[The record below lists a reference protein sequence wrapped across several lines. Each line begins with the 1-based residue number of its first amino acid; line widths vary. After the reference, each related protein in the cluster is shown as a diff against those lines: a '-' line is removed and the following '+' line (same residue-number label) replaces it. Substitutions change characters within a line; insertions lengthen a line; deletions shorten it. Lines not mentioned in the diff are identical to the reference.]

1 MKNVWVFMLITLLL
15 LTGFPVDHVSAKE
28 DQLDVIKKRGELRVG
43 LSADYAPYE
52 FERTVNGKRE
62 YVGIDIELA
71 KKIAKDLG
79 VELKIVNMQFD
90 SLLGSLKTGKIDVII
105 SGMSPTPE
113 RKKEVDFTDEYMQV
127 KQRMVV
133 QKKNQQKLKTVED
146 FKGKGVAA
154 QKQTT
159 QEELAQTELPE
170 SNLTSLTRLP
180 EAIMSL
186 NTGKVDGVI
195 MEGPVADAYLS
206 QNTQLAYSDLEFGN
220 ADKGTAIALQKDS
233 SKLLD
238 ALNASI
244 KEVNDQKLIDGY
256 KDKANAAMFD
266 DGSFL
271 SKYGTYFLHGLG
283 ATILISLLGVVLGS
297 LFGGIFAFMKLST
310 NKILKAIAWV
320 YIEFIRGTPL
330 LVQVFLVYFGTT
342 AVLGLDLSAFVCGA
356 IALILNCGAYIAEII
371 RAGIKAVDKGQMEA
385 ARSLGLSHAQAMNKV
400 IMPQAIKNILP
411 ALGNEFITVIK
422 ESSIVSVIGVSE
434 LMFNAQVVQGAS
446 FDPFTPLL
454 IVAIVYFLL
463 TFGLSRVMNL
473 FERRMSV
480 SD

>member
-1 MKNVWVFMLITLLL
+1 MLITLLL

>member
-1 MKNVWVFMLITLLL
+1 MKKSITLILALL
-15 LTGFPVDHVSAKE
+15 LVIASLPLHSAFAAD
-28 DQLDVIKKRGELRVG
+28 DQLDVIKERGELRVG

-133 QKKNQQKLKTVED
+133 QKKNQSKLKTVED
-146 FKGKGVAA
+146 FKGKGIAA

-186 NTGKVDGVI
+186 NTGKVEGVI

-220 ADKGTAIALQKDS
+220 ADKGTAIALPKDS
-233 SKLLD
+233 PKLLD

-244 KEVNDQKLIDGY
+244 KEVNDQKLIEGY
-256 KDKANAAMFD
+256 KEKANEAMFD

-271 SKYGTYFLHGLG
+271 SKYGTYFLQGLG
-283 ATILISLLGVVLGS
+283 ATILISLLGVVFGS

>member
-220 ADKGTAIALQKDS
+220 ADKGTAIALPKDS
-233 SKLLD
+233 PKLLD

-244 KEVNDQKLIDGY
+244 KEVNDQKLIEGY
-256 KDKANAAMFD
+256 KEKANEAMFD

-271 SKYGTYFLHGLG
+271 SKYGIYFLQGLG